1 MRLCTF
7 SRRPYRL
14 SAYGSPPMFPYLRS
28 FIVYEVPIY
37 RAAAAAFERDPYPCK
52 GIVGLRRSKL
62 FEFFDILRILIR
74 DVNGKTCAAAFYAL
88 NVFLCVC
95 AGCPL
100 PHFSYPSQLLS
111 KTGISLPHFLQ
122 RAFNASLSFSGSRY
136 NLENTPHLISPS
148 ANTSKSCEAQQVS
161 VPFISSLPSLFFR
174 HDTSKNGR
182 IFSGIKSFPPRLNGF
197 L

>member
-1 MRLCTF
+1 MKFLYTVPQPRHLSVTHIHVKALSVSAVPSSLSSSISSGYSYVTSTEKLVPRHFMHSTF
-7 SRRPYRL
+7 
-14 SAYGSPPMFPYLRS
+14 
-28 FIVYEVPIY
+28 
-37 RAAAAAFERDPYPCK
+37 
-52 GIVGLRRSKL
+52 
-62 FEFFDILRILIR
+62 
-74 DVNGKTCAAAFYAL
+74 
-88 NVFLCVC
+88 FLCVC

-148 ANTSKSCEAQQVS
+148 VNTSKSCEAQQVS

-182 IFSGIKSFPPRLNGF
+182 IFQGSSPSL
-197 L
+197 LA